1 MLFKRGDQCLI
12 TTIPDSFLPVDGAIG
27 MDEIVDV
34 LTEEDFQVQHSVLL
48 DEGEMTAA
56 EASSL
61 KPPIQEEC
69 SNASNIRR
77 VTEAELTVEQA
88 TTLED
93 GGVVLLPQQSSSACS
108 IMVSTVKSI
117 LLIQHFFSESCDP
130 QVCKEQ
136 LVLAKPRHRG

>member
-69 SNASNIRR
+69 SPPNSNIRR
-77 VTEAELTVEQA
+77 VTEAKLTVEQA
-88 TTLED
+88 ATLED

-108 IMVSTVKSI
+108 IMVRTIESF
-117 LLIQHFFSESCDP
+117 LLIQYLFSESCDP
-130 QVCKEQ
+130 HVCK
-136 LVLAKPRHRG
+136 

>member
-12 TTIPDSFLPVDGAIG
+12 TTIPDGFYPVDGALG
-27 MDEIVDV
+27 MNEIVDV
-34 LTEEDFQVQHSVLL
+34 LTEEDFQVQHHVLL

-69 SNASNIRR
+69 SNASKIRR
-77 VTEAELTVEQA
+77 VTEAKLTVEQA

-93 GGVVLLPQQSSSACS
+93 GGVVLLPQQSSWACS
-108 IMVSTVKSI
+108 LAVSTLSD
-117 LLIQHFFSESCDP
+117 LSF
-130 QVCKEQ
+130 
-136 LVLAKPRHRG
+136 